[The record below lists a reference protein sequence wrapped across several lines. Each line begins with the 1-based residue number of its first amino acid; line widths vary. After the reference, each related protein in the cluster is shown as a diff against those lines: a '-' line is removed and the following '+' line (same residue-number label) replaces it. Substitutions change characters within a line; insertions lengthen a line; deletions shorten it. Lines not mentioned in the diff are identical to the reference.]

1 MSLKSFIV
9 IIGIALV
16 VLQTVQSAAL
26 QSTGDHECVCT
37 REYQPICAS
46 NGVTYANKCYYR
58 CEKEQNNELSI
69 LFEGDCD
76 EPEAEPF

>member
-16 VLQTVQSAAL
+16 VLQTVQSAAV
-26 QSTGDHECVCT
+26 QSIDDHECICT

-46 NGVTYANKCYYR
+46 NGVTYSNKCYYK
-58 CEKEQNNELSI
+58 CEKDHNKELSI
-69 LFEGDCD
+69 KFEGECD
-76 EPEAEPF
+76 EREAQPF